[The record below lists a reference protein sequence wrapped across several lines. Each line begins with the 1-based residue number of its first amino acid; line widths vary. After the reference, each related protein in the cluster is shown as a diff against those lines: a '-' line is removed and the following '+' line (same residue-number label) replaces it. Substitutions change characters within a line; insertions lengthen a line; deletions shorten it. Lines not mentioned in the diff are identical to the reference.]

1 MSAISNNYQAPSQ
14 DLDQFT
20 SSAFTTDTKILVSE
34 VQGLNGLLNS
44 KVDTSTFNSNL
55 STKRDITNR
64 YFSNSIEVQSTETA
78 QADVSLNLFRF
89 RAVNSGENI
98 GNAKEDD
105 LLIESQQFGLGG
117 VFNGMTNKFFYFDK
131 AKGSIL
137 IDAKNSYSSENTL
150 PTNLQHARCIM
161 LNNRVSNVDTARSDA
176 IYMYK
181 PNTTQGM
188 RGVTTGLQNNEAN
201 TLLLLNGATGEIQT
215 RYLGHTMNFSKVV
228 VGGTTTF
235 DGISTDEIDDGCRLF
250 VKIPSS
256 TNQADEFTFNRVGR
270 FNEDG
275 LNTSTENGFTVGGVS
290 SIFSG
295 SILVGNK
302 IWFSSDERIKENIQ
316 DIDDNEALETLRKLE
331 PKTYNYKDYLSHSK
345 QKKVFGFIAQQI
357 EDVIPEAVSK
367 QKDVIPNV
375 MEVAEVQGKK
385 LILPNH
391 YSVSDISLNYFKDAS
406 DNEIANYA
414 KIHILLKTRYDN
426 EGVKLDNDAYIDV
439 VDIDISQNALILQ
452 NNFDLSLC
460 YFNETTNTHD
470 VFIKGQVVDDFCKLN
485 KDYVFTIA
493 TSAIQELDK
502 IVKAQKDIIDSQQ
515 EQINTLISRLNAIT
529 SE

>member
-20 SSAFTTDTKILVSE
+20 TSAFRTDTKILVSE

-44 KVDTSTFNSNL
+44 KVDTSTFNSTS
-55 STKRDITNR
+55 STKRDLTNT

-89 RAVNSGENI
+89 RAVNSGENVS
-98 GNAKEDD
+98 GGAKQDD
-105 LLIESQQFGLGG
+105 LVIESQHFGLGG
-117 VFNGMTNKFFYFDK
+117 VFNGTTNKFFYFDK

-137 IDAKNSYSSENTL
+137 LDAKNSYGFADTL

-201 TLLLLNGATGEIQT
+201 TLLLLNGHTGEIQT
-215 RYLGHTMNFSKVV
+215 RYLGHTINFSEMVI
-228 VGGTTTF
+228 GGTTTF
-235 DGISTDEIDDGCRLF
+235 EGISTSEIDNGCRLF
-250 VKIPSS
+250 VKTPSS
-256 TNQADEFTFNRVGR
+256 SNDGDEFIFNRVGR

-275 LNTSTENGFTVGGVS
+275 LNTSSENGYTVGGVS
-290 SIFSG
+290 SIFAG

-302 IWFSSDERIKENIQ
+302 IWFSSDERIKTNIQ
-316 DIDDNEALETLRKLE
+316 DIRDNEALETLRKLE
-331 PKTYNYKDYLSHSK
+331 PKTYNYKDYLSNSK

-357 EDVIPEAVSK
+357 EHVIPEAITK

-375 MEVAEVQGKK
+375 MEVAEVQGNKF
-385 LILPNH
+385 ILPNH
-391 YSVSDISLNYFKDAS
+391 YNVRDISLNYFKDAS
-406 DNEIANYA
+406 DNEVANYA
-414 KIHILLKTRYDN
+414 KIHILLKTRYN

-439 VDIDISQNALILQ
+439 VDIDVSQNALILQ

-460 YFNETTNTHD
+460 YFNETTKTHD

-485 KDYVFTIA
+485 KDYIFTIA

-502 IVKAQKDIIDSQQ
+502 NVKAQKDIIDSQQ
-515 EQINTLISRLNAIT
+515 EQINTLISRLNAVT

>member
-1 MSAISNNYQAPSQ
+1 
-14 DLDQFT
+14 
-20 SSAFTTDTKILVSE
+20 
-34 VQGLNGLLNS
+34 
-44 KVDTSTFNSNL
+44 
-55 STKRDITNR
+55 
-64 YFSNSIEVQSTETA
+64 
-78 QADVSLNLFRF
+78 
-89 RAVNSGENI
+89 
-98 GNAKEDD
+98 
-105 LLIESQQFGLGG
+105 
-117 VFNGMTNKFFYFDK
+117 
-131 AKGSIL
+131 
-137 IDAKNSYSSENTL
+137 
-150 PTNLQHARCIM
+150 
-161 LNNRVSNVDTARSDA
+161 
-176 IYMYK
+176 
-181 PNTTQGM
+181 
-188 RGVTTGLQNNEAN
+188 
-201 TLLLLNGATGEIQT
+201 
-215 RYLGHTMNFSKVV
+215 
-228 VGGTTTF
+228 
-235 DGISTDEIDDGCRLF
+235 
-250 VKIPSS
+250 
-256 TNQADEFTFNRVGR
+256 
-270 FNEDG
+270 
-275 LNTSTENGFTVGGVS
+275 
-290 SIFSG
+290 
-295 SILVGNK
+295 
-302 IWFSSDERIKENIQ
+302 
-316 DIDDNEALETLRKLE
+316 
-331 PKTYNYKDYLSHSK
+331 
-345 QKKVFGFIAQQI
+345 
-357 EDVIPEAVSK
+357 
-367 QKDVIPNV
+367 